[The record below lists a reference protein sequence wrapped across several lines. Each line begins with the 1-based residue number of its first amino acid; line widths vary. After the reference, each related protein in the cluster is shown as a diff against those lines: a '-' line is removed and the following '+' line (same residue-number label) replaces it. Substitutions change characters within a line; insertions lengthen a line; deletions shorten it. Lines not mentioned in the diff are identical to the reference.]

1 MGGIV
6 ILTRIVTEFSMHVV
20 PQDHPSPTRPI
31 PDPGAIPTYDRGE
44 TLSACWC
51 PADSHAL
58 VFTPCNDFSCR
69 LDYSPLGI

>member
-20 PQDHPSPTRPI
+20 PQDHPSPARPI

-44 TLSACWC
+44 TLS
-51 PADSHAL
+51 
-58 VFTPCNDFSCR
+58 V
-69 LDYSPLGI
+69 